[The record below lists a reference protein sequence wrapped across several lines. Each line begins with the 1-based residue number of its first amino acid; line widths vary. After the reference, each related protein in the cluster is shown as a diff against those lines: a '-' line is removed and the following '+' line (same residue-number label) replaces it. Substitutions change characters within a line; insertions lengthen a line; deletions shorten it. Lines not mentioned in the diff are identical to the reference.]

1 MDRVCE
7 HAKYAQQIWDI
18 TNNGKKKQQFTQM
31 WIFYQ
36 GNRKPTFKGRQ
47 NQPVRFNVHQK
58 ETTAECSV
66 GVELFDKTTKHSY
79 ILKNLIKF
87 LRIPFA

>member
-1 MDRVCE
+1 
-7 HAKYAQQIWDI
+7 
-18 TNNGKKKQQFTQM
+18 M

-58 ETTAECSV
+58 EKTAAMFSWC
-66 GVELFDKTTKHSY
+66 
-79 ILKNLIKF
+79 
-87 LRIPFA
+87 